1 MMIHILTLQLLVGIE
16 TGVMVLRSSCG
27 TFLVHSDARPLFIK
41 VGTGPPKSCR
51 RGNVMVIEI
60 QYKYIIINEGTDN
73 TADPAERDQI
83 RK

>member
-1 MMIHILTLQLLVGIE
+1 MIHRLTLQLLVGIE
-16 TGVMVLRSSCG
+16 TGVILRSS
-27 TFLVHSDARPLFIK
+27 ARPLFIK
-41 VGTGPPKSCR
+41 VGTWEAKSYR

-60 QYKYIIINEGTDN
+60 QYKYIINNEGTDN

>member
-1 MMIHILTLQLLVGIE
+1 MMMIHILTLQLLLGIE

-41 VGTGPPKSCR
+41 VGTPKTYR

-60 QYKYIIINEGTDN
+60 QYKYIINNEGTDN